1 MQQEKF
7 ELDFRC
13 GPEIGARMGHKNKK
27 SGDLKDEEGKD
38 LSRVGGNFA

>member
-1 MQQEKF
+1 MQQEEF

-13 GPEIGARMGHKNKK
+13 GLGFGARMGRRNLK

-38 LSRVGGNFA
+38 LSRLGGNFA